1 MSNSPRLLGLVITAV
16 LLTGGAR
23 GEDLP
28 LPDAGD
34 SADRADIS
42 LPPFEPED
50 EQALST
56 GPGEQSVLTGAG
68 PSGLDSLDGYQDW
81 YARGH
86 GPFLSEQHG
95 LWLNQPAPIESTGTW
110 LRRGMWYA
118 ETEAVI
124 WNRHWS
130 RDAKIMAV
138 QDPNVNNP
146 FQPFFPPTN
155 RMLVL
160 DGAQPGEDT
169 SVRATLGHFLFRD
182 SRNRDHTVELT
193 AFGSGDW
200 HQNRRISSANDF
212 GLFVPFFSDGGNR
225 SFDQST
231 TQFVDYSSTFRSFET
246 NYRVR
251 KRLRRDQMIMDANG
265 NWHRAANPGWNRE
278 YLVGLRYM
286 NLRDIFDWHAEDIQV
301 LGRDGSYLIR
311 TDNDMFGFQMGAGA
325 GYERARWSVGVQCK
339 AGVFVNNA
347 SGRTTLDFTLDD
359 IDDADLRLQN
369 DGLSFV
375 GEAKL
380 LGRWHI
386 LPDLS
391 LRASYEMMYVTSV
404 ALGPNQATFLNDFS
418 YLNTSQDPFYHG
430 ASFGIEGYW

>member
-16 LLTGGAR
+16 LLTGGAQ

-28 LPDAGD
+28 LPDGGD
-34 SADRADIS
+34 SVDSPDIS

-56 GPGEQSVLTGAG
+56 GPGEQSVLTGDG
-68 PSGLDSLDGYQDW
+68 PSGLDSLDDYQDW

-86 GPFLSEQHG
+86 GPFLSEHHG
-95 LWLNQPAPIESTGTW
+95 LWINQPAPIESTGTW

-118 ETEAVI
+118 EAEVVV

-130 RDAKIMAV
+130 RDAKIMAI
-138 QDPNVNNP
+138 QNEQGN
-146 FQPFFPPTN
+146 FFATN
-155 RMLVL
+155 RQLVL
-160 DGAQPGEDT
+160 DGASPGEDS
-169 SVRATLGHFLFRD
+169 SVRGTLGHFLFRD
-182 SRNRDHTVELT
+182 SGNRDHTVEFT

-200 HQNRRISSANDF
+200 HQNRRVSSANNF
-212 GLFVPFFSDGGNR
+212 GLFVPLFSDGGNR

-231 TQFVDYSSTFRSFET
+231 TQVVDYSSTFRSFET

-251 KRLRRDQMIMDANG
+251 QRLRRDQMIMDANG
-265 NWHRAANPGWNRE
+265 NWHRATNPGWNRE

-286 NLRDIFDWHAEDIQV
+286 NLRDIFDWRAEDIQV
-301 LGRDGSYLIR
+301 LGRDASYLIR
-311 TDNDMFGFQMGAGA
+311 TDNDMFGFQMGGGF
-325 GYERARWSVGVQCK
+325 GYERARWSVGVQSK

-347 SGRTTLDFTLDD
+347 SGRTTLDFSLDD
-359 IDDADLRLQN
+359 IDDADLRLQS
-369 DGLSFV
+369 DELSFV

-380 LGRWHI
+380 IGRWHI

-391 LRASYEMMYVTSV
+391 LRASYEMMYITSV
-404 ALGPNQATFLNDFS
+404 ALGPNQATFIDDFS
-418 YLNTSQDPFYHG
+418 YLNATQDPFYHG